1 MIVEEKFFILD
12 TFWEPKN
19 IGPKMKDFWV
29 VSNSNTVLF
38 THTVEPLQFLTFF
51 QEQQK
56 MNIAQG
62 SVSFEDVT
70 VEFTPDEWQ
79 YMGPAH
85 RTLYRDV
92 MLENCSHF
100 VSMGY
105 CITKPQVIFKLEQ
118 GEEPWSL
125 EEEFPN
131 QRFPEM
137 SELLTDL
144 SSEEL
149 GFGRILGELGVVEV
163 EVLPPGLHPRLTVHV
178 DDRGL
183 STCHQLLVKSF
194 LGPGPIITSS
204 NWLMKRK
211 RFKKLRPAVPKL
223 HGKRSLEGVGLS
235 RSPLGTGL
243 RLSLCACAYPD
254 PPVCLR
260 SERGAVTA
268 SLGVCG
274 SRDCASP
281 PRVRALGPRRSYRR
295 LSEVREQESGG
306 RPGRPS
312 LPPVP
317 RAYGVRPFRSRGAGG
332 AQCWSGEGAP

>member
-38 THTVEPLQFLTFF
+38 THTVEPLQLLTFF

-131 QRFPEM
+131 QRFPGYYKVDVHIEGNQEKQEKPLC
-137 SELLTDL
+137 SEF
-144 SSEEL
+144 SNRR
-149 GFGRILGELGVVEV
+149 RILS
-163 EVLPPGLHPRLTVHV
+163 GL
-178 DDRGL
+178 
-183 STCHQLLVKSF
+183 
-194 LGPGPIITSS
+194 
-204 NWLMKRK
+204 
-211 RFKKLRPAVPKL
+211 
-223 HGKRSLEGVGLS
+223 
-235 RSPLGTGL
+235 
-243 RLSLCACAYPD
+243 
-254 PPVCLR
+254 
-260 SERGAVTA
+260 
-268 SLGVCG
+268 
-274 SRDCASP
+274 
-281 PRVRALGPRRSYRR
+281 
-295 LSEVREQESGG
+295 
-306 RPGRPS
+306 
-312 LPPVP
+312 
-317 RAYGVRPFRSRGAGG
+317 
-332 AQCWSGEGAP
+332 

>member
-19 IGPKMKDFWV
+19 IGPKMNDFGV
-29 VSNSNTVLF
+29 EPNSNTVLF

-56 MNIAQG
+56 MNIAQFDYHVPRCGSLTPSLCFLKVIEFLG

-85 RTLYRDV
+85 RTVYRDV

-131 QRFPEM
+131 QR
-137 SELLTDL
+137 
-144 SSEEL
+144 
-149 GFGRILGELGVVEV
+149 
-163 EVLPPGLHPRLTVHV
+163 
-178 DDRGL
+178 
-183 STCHQLLVKSF
+183 C
-194 LGPGPIITSS
+194 
-204 NWLMKRK
+204 
-211 RFKKLRPAVPKL
+211 
-223 HGKRSLEGVGLS
+223 
-235 RSPLGTGL
+235 
-243 RLSLCACAYPD
+243 
-254 PPVCLR
+254 
-260 SERGAVTA
+260 
-268 SLGVCG
+268 
-274 SRDCASP
+274 
-281 PRVRALGPRRSYRR
+281 
-295 LSEVREQESGG
+295 
-306 RPGRPS
+306 PGR
-312 LPPVP
+312 
-317 RAYGVRPFRSRGAGG
+317 
-332 AQCWSGEGAP
+332 SGISGYVITL